1 MKYITILVL
10 PDGETWSTVGGCELL
25 VIDNTQFID
34 LCDDHCS
41 VGDLKPVVEIQM
53 KEWEC

>member
-41 VGDLKPVVEIQM
+41 VGDLKPVVELQL